1 MFFSLVLFTA
11 EFLGLPLVPPF
22 YGSHNAN
29 FEKGVNFAV
38 GGATALERSFLEDRG
53 IHFPYTNVSLG
64 VQLNSFKESLPSICG
79 SPSDCRDMIEN
90 ALILM
95 GEIGGNDYNYA
106 FFVDKGIEEIKEL
119 MPLVIT
125 TISSAITVNIYLS

>member
-11 EFLGLPLVPPF
+11 EFLGFPLVPPF
-22 YGSHNAN
+22 YGSQNAN

-79 SPSDCRDMIEN
+79 SPSGWDD
-90 ALILM
+90 
-95 GEIGGNDYNYA
+95 
-106 FFVDKGIEEIKEL
+106 
-119 MPLVIT
+119 
-125 TISSAITVNIYLS
+125 

>member
-1 MFFSLVLFTA
+1 VRLLFKKKKHSFCFWLCLVISLIVYNGLLYILVL
-11 EFLGLPLVPPF
+11 
-22 YGSHNAN
+22 
-29 FEKGVNFAV
+29 
-38 GGATALERSFLEDRG
+38 
-53 IHFPYTNVSLG
+53 
-64 VQLNSFKESLPSICG
+64 
-79 SPSDCRDMIEN
+79 DCRDMIEN